1 MTIISKSAEIGGR
14 NLTLEVGRFAH
25 QANAAVL
32 GRYGE
37 TMVLATV
44 VEAAPREDLG
54 YFPLTVDMIERLYA
68 GGRIKGSRWVK
79 REGRSSDEAI
89 LIGRLVDRSTRP
101 LFPHNYFNEVQITIT
116 VLSVDLE
123 NDHDVLSVVT
133 SSAALAVAGVPWN
146 GPVGTVRVALKEK
159 TPFINPTNSE
169 REFSDLDLVVSA
181 NSEKVV
187 MLEAGAKEVSE
198 ELMIKAILEGKK
210 EAQKII
216 ALITDLQREVGVK
229 PRQLAA
235 PTENETLKREVKKIL
250 GEEKIEE
257 FVGKMGH
264 KEGANLALDEVKEEI
279 ISRLGEEKK
288 KEILTTI
295 DKIFKEKIRTMLLA
309 GKRPDGR
316 KIDEV
321 RQIEVEVGILPRTHG
336 SAVFRRGETQ
346 VLSVATLGAPSLHQL
361 IESVEGEAVKKY
373 IHHYSMP
380 PYSLGEVGRIGNLSR
395 REIGHGALAERALE
409 PVIPVEEK
417 FPYTVRIVSEVLSS
431 NGSTSMAS
439 TCGSTL
445 ALMDAGVPISA
456 PVSGIAMGLVTE
468 GKDYK
473 ILTDIVGIE
482 DFNGDMDFKV
492 AGTQKGITAIQL
504 DVKINGLTEEIIEET
519 LIKAKKAREFILDKM
534 LAVIPTYR
542 EKISQYAPRVT
553 LLHIEPEKIGEIIGP
568 GGRMIRKIMELSG
581 AQIDVEDDG
590 TVNVSGVNDQSVAT
604 AVSQIESLTKEVKV
618 GEIYDGEVKR
628 IQPFGA
634 FVEILPGREGLVHVS
649 RMAPGFVADPTK
661 IVSLG
666 QIVKVKVYE
675 IDEQHRI
682 NLTMLLSEDGK
693 REGESLPSQH
703 SFQPKGFSPPGRR
716 FGSES
721 SRFSR
726 SGQSR
731 FRR

>member
-1 MTIISKSAEIGGR
+1 M
-14 NLTLEVGRFAH
+14 EVGRFAH

-54 YFPLTVDMIERLYA
+54 YFPLTVDIIERLYA

-79 REGRSSDEAI
+79 REGRPSDDAI
-89 LIGRLVDRSTRP
+89 LIDRLIDRSIRP
-101 LFPHNYFNEVQITIT
+101 LFPRNYFNEIQITIT

-123 NDHDVLSVVT
+123 NDFDILSVVT
-133 SSAALAVAGVPWN
+133 SSAALAVSGVPWN
-146 GPVGTVRVALKEK
+146 GPVGTVRVALKENI
-159 TPFINPTNSE
+159 PFINPTNSE
-169 REFSDLDLVVSA
+169 RGFSDLDLVVSA
-181 NSEKVV
+181 NSEKIV

-198 ELMIKAILEGKK
+198 ELMIKAISEGKK
-210 EAQKII
+210 EAKKII
-216 ALITDLQREVGVK
+216 ALITDLQKEVGVK

-235 PTENETLKREVKKIL
+235 PTENETLKREIKKIL

-257 FVGKMGH
+257 FVKKMSQKDGV
-264 KEGANLALDEVKEEI
+264 NLALNEVKEEI

-288 KEILTTI
+288 KEILVLI
-295 DKIFKEKIRTMLLA
+295 DKIFKEKIRAMLLA
-309 GKRPDGR
+309 EKRPDGR
-316 KIDEV
+316 KIDQV
-321 RQIEVEVGILPRTHG
+321 RKIEVEVGVLPRTHG
-336 SAVFRRGETQ
+336 SAVFSRGETQ

-361 IESVEGEAVKKY
+361 IESAEGEAVKKY

-380 PYSLGEVGRIGNLSR
+380 PYSLGEVGRIGTPSR

-409 PVIPVEEK
+409 LVIPVEEK

-456 PVSGIAMGLVTE
+456 PVSGIAMGLVTD

-504 DVKINGLTEEIIEET
+504 DIKISGLSEEIIEET
-519 LIKAKKAREFILDKM
+519 LAKAKKAREFILDKM
-534 LAVIPTYR
+534 LAVIPVYR
-542 EKISQYAPRVT
+542 EKISQYAPRVA
-553 LLHIEPEKIGEIIGP
+553 LVHIEPEKIGEIIGP

-590 TVNVSGVNDQSVAT
+590 TINVSGVTDQSVAT
-604 AVSQIESLTKEVKV
+604 AISQIESLTKEVKV
-618 GEIYDGEVKR
+618 GEVYDGEVKR

-634 FVEILPGREGLVHVS
+634 FVEILPGRDGLVHVS
-649 RMAPGFVADPTK
+649 RMASGFVSDPAK

-666 QIVKVKVYE
+666 QKVKVKVFE

-682 NLTMLLSEDGK
+682 NLTMLLDGDGK
-693 REGESLPSQH
+693 REGESLPPQR
-703 SFQPKGFSPPGRR
+703 SFQPRGFSSPGRG
-716 FGSES
+716 FGSGS
-721 SRFSR
+721 SRFPR
-726 SGQSR
+726 SGQNR